1 MSLNKVLRL
10 GDPRLYEVSSEV
22 RKEELDSLKPS
33 IKILHNALM
42 EFREIYKA
50 GRAIAAPQIGVLKR
64 FIYLNIDK
72 PIVLI
77 NPGLYDFS
85 DEKMEVWDDCLCF
98 PGLLVKVE
106 RAKKVTLKFYDMNW
120 EQHVWKLD
128 GDLSELIQHEYD
140 HLNGILAIQL
150 AIDDKSFKIE
160 RPGD

>member
-77 NPGLYDFS
+77 NPELYDFS

>member
-1 MSLNKVLRL
+1 MSLDKVLRL

-22 RKEELDSLKPS
+22 SKGELDSLKPS

-64 FIYLNIDK
+64 FIYLNINK

-77 NPGLYDFS
+77 NPELYDFS
-85 DEKMEVWDDCLCF
+85 DERMEVWDDCLCF

-106 RAKKVTLKFYDMNW
+106 RSKRVKLKFHDMNW
-120 EQHVWKLD
+120 ERYVWELD

-140 HLNGILAIQL
+140 HLDGILATQR
-150 AIDDKSFKIE
+150 AIDDKSFKIK